1 MKKKITLLILLISV
15 IGLTT
20 GCAPETGTM
29 TCTMTTYPIDGI
41 TIRSIY
47 KATYKNN
54 IVTKLKTVEKIISE
68 YKDNLKTYQEKI
80 EELYSGYQGIKYYN
94 NAIKI
99 KEDTLTSTT
108 TIQYDKV
115 DTEKLIE
122 VDSGNASLI
131 KNGKVPIDDLEKLY
145 KQNGCN
151 CKKEG

>member
-68 YKDNLKTYQEKI
+68 DKDNLKTYQEKI
-80 EELYSGYQGIKYYN
+80 EELYSG
-94 NAIKI
+94 
-99 KEDTLTSTT
+99 
-108 TIQYDKV
+108 
-115 DTEKLIE
+115 
-122 VDSGNASLI
+122 
-131 KNGKVPIDDLEKLY
+131 
-145 KQNGCN
+145 
-151 CKKEG
+151 